1 MPKKRAAKRTTNKSA
16 FIRNLPAETSAAD
29 VVAKAKAAG
38 LTLTPA
44 FVYAV
49 RSKSKKAK
57 SGSAPQGA
65 RSKAARGGKPSASDF
80 VRTQPATL
88 AASEVVAAG
97 AKQGLKF
104 STNLVYAVRSAAG
117 KKSGGKRGAGRR
129 VAKAA
134 SNAAA
139 GLHATFRKLALDLGL
154 NRAREALEE
163 LEQGI
168 AQLIGH

>member
-49 RSKSKKAK
+49 RSKSKAK
-57 SGSAPQGA
+57 SGGAP
-65 RSKAARGGKPSASDF
+65 RTRAARGGKPSASDF

-88 AASEVVAAG
+88 AASDVVAAG

-154 NRAREALEE
+154 NRAREALNE

>member
-49 RSKSKKAK
+49 RSKSKAK
-57 SGSAPQGA
+57 SGGAPQGA
-65 RSKAARGGKPSASDF
+65 RTRAARGGKPSASDF

-88 AASEVVAAG
+88 AASDVVAAG

-154 NRAREALEE
+154 NRAREALNE